1 MICKCC
7 GVEFETKKKNKI
19 YCSAECREE
28 VTREREKAARRKK
41 PEPRAC
47 EWCGKVFMSKYKNS
61 KSCSLICER
70 KIANLKRHPDWY
82 GGHKKAVTCQA
93 CGKLILSEKTN
104 RKYCSRKCADK
115 NKPSRNIRITDLTEE
130 QRERIRQ
137 KNREKYRRA
146 HPGAKT
152 REQLM
157 TEYKER
163 RKATEE
169 EKAARLAI
177 TYTCEICGKPYH
189 TLNTNQ
195 KTCSPEC
202 SKRLQNIHR
211 DHRIPKGAVIDRNI
225 SLASLYERD
234 KGTCH
239 ICGLA
244 CDYNDYEI
252 VDGVKKIG
260 NLYPTIDHVIPLSR
274 GGLHEWEN
282 VKLAHR
288 ICNSI
293 KSADVM
299 EEKLRKYCE
308 EKELNPREIKEFDP
322 RKKVTQATKD
332 GQVVA
337 VYESTAEAER
347 QTGVK
352 QRGIQ
357 KAARGEAKSYA
368 GFVWTYA

>member
-1 MICKCC
+1 MPCK
-7 GVEFETKKKNKI
+7 K
-19 YCSAECREE
+19 
-28 VTREREKAARRKK
+28 
-41 PEPRAC
+41 EPVPRLC
-47 EWCGKVFMSKYKNS
+47 EWCGKEFPAKYKNS
-61 KSCSLICER
+61 RYCSQGCRER
-70 KIANLKRHPDWY
+70 ARRKRSHPDWY
-82 GGHKKAVTCQA
+82 GGHEKTVTCQV

-104 RKYCSRKCADK
+104 RKYCSRKCANK
-115 NKPSRNIRITDLTEE
+115 GKPSRKIRITNLTEE

-152 REQLM
+152 REELVM
-157 TEYKER
+157 EYMER

-177 TYTCEICGKPYH
+177 TYICEICGRPYH
-189 TLNTNQ
+189 TLNTSQ
-195 KTCSPEC
+195 KTCSTEC
-202 SKRLQNIHR
+202 SKRWKNKQR
-211 DHRIPKGAVIDRNI
+211 DHRIPKGAVVDRNI

-293 KSADVM
+293 KSADVR

-308 EKELNPREIKEFDP
+308 EKELNPREIKEFDQ

-347 QTGVK
+347 QTGLK

-357 KAARGEAKSYA
+357 NCARGETKSYA

>member
-1 MICKCC
+1 MEM
-7 GVEFETKKKNKI
+7 V
-19 YCSAECREE
+19 
-28 VTREREKAARRKK
+28 RRKK
-41 PEPRAC
+41 PEPRTC
-47 EWCGKVFMSKYKNS
+47 EWCGKEFPAKYKNS
-61 KSCSLICER
+61 RYCSPVCSR
-70 KIANLKRHPDWY
+70 RARNQRSHPDWY
-82 GGHKKAVTCQA
+82 GGHKKIIKCAT
-93 CGKLILSEKTN
+93 CGKVIEAETSR
-104 RKYCSRKCADK
+104 RKYCSGKCNDK
-115 NKPSRNIRITDLTEE
+115 YRWGNHKKIAELTEE
-130 QRERIRQ
+130 QREQMRQ
-137 KNREKYRRA
+137 KDRERYRRKR
-146 HPGAKT
+146 PGAKT
-152 REQLM
+152 KEERTM
-157 TEYKER
+157 EYMER
-163 RKATEE
+163 KRATEE

-177 TYTCEICGKPYH
+177 TYICEICGKPYH

-234 KGTCH
+234 KGACH

-244 CDYNDYEI
+244 CEYDDYEI

-260 NLYPTIDHVIPLSR
+260 NLYPTIDHVIPLAR
-274 GGLHEWEN
+274 GGLHEWAN

-293 KSADVM
+293 KSANVE

-308 EKELNPREIKEFDP
+308 EKELNPREEKPVDT

-332 GQVVA
+332 GQVVT

-347 QTGVK
+347 QTGLK
-352 QRGIQ
+352 QRQIQ
-357 KAARGEAKSYA
+357 NCARGEKKSYG
-368 GFVWTYA
+368 GFVWSYA

>member
-1 MICKCC
+1 MPCK
-7 GVEFETKKKNKI
+7 K
-19 YCSAECREE
+19 
-28 VTREREKAARRKK
+28 
-41 PEPRAC
+41 EPVPRLC
-47 EWCGKVFMSKYKNS
+47 EWCGKEFPAKMKNS
-61 KSCSLICER
+61 RYCSDACMRRAGNRR
-70 KIANLKRHPDWY
+70 KHPDWY
-82 GGHKKAVTCQA
+82 GGATGGNRNTPKGTKRCIL
-93 CGKLILSEKTN
+93 CGAEFVYISSRRTFCSSQCKDRASYN
-104 RKYCSRKCADK
+104 R
-115 NKPSRNIRITDLTEE
+115 TDAETRRQQDRE
-130 QRERIRQ
+130 QYKRS
-137 KNREKYRRA
+137 

-157 TEYKER
+157 AEHKER

-177 TYTCEICGKPYH
+177 TYTCKICGRPYH

-293 KSADVM
+293 KSADVR

-308 EKELNPREIKEFDP
+308 EKELNPREEKPFDP

-332 GQVVA
+332 GKVVA

-347 QTGVK
+347 QTGLK
-352 QRGIQ
+352 QRQIQ
-357 KAARGEAKSYA
+357 NCARGETKSYG